1 MYDLIFNRRLSSRPV
16 DGRICVS
23 PRALAAPQPSE
34 DAAASDE
41 RVDPLLELLRSPGE
55 LAQEQFLE
63 QLLRQRSSE
72 VATV

>member
-1 MYDLIFNRRLSSRPV
+1 
-16 DGRICVS
+16 
-23 PRALAAPQPSE
+23 LAAPQPSE